1 VTGEIG
7 HSRKIRWGGPQI
19 WHGNGPRSHSAAT
32 HLRPSAGSAES
43 AEKIAEVEV
52 VNRQQ
57 QLWIVVIIT
66 FLLIANILLLGWI
79 FTH

>member
-1 VTGEIG
+1 
-7 HSRKIRWGGPQI
+7 
-19 WHGNGPRSHSAAT
+19 
-32 HLRPSAGSAES
+32 
-43 AEKIAEVEV
+43 

-57 QLWIVVIIT
+57 MWIVVIIT